1 MGKRRKPSPPSRA
14 RLAVLTTAAAGT
26 AVLASSTT
34 AYAAPKPDLATVKK
48 QVDALYE
55 EAEASIERF
64 NGADEKAKKLQAEA
78 NQLQTQLAEGQ
89 EKLNAVQGQ
98 LGALAAAQYRNGGV
112 DPSLQLM
119 LSSDPDTYL
128 RQASARDQEAD
139 TQLALLRQAQRQQ
152 QRLDQQRAETAAT
165 LAALD
170 ANHKALAEE
179 KGKVQTKLAEA
190 KKILNSLTA
199 AERAQVDVDEAG
211 RASRGA
217 ADRTDLTELPQVPA
231 GGRAAAVL
239 KFAQAQLGKPYIW
252 GAEGPAG
259 FDCSGLTLRAWEQ
272 AGVRLPRV
280 SQDQWNAGTRIPRA
294 NLQPGD
300 LVFFYSDLHHVGIYI
315 GNNKMIHAPRTG
327 KNVTVLDLQY
337 MPDYMGAVRPG

>member
-14 RLAVLTTAAAGT
+14 KLAVLTTAAAGT
-26 AVLASSTT
+26 AVLASSTPGF
-34 AYAAPKPDLATVKK
+34 AAPKPDLAAVKK

-55 EAEASIERF
+55 EAEASIEKF
-64 NGADEKAKKLQAEA
+64 NGADERAKKLQAEA
-78 NQLQTQLAEGQ
+78 NRLQTQLAEGQ
-89 EKLNAVQGQ
+89 EKLNVVQGQ

-119 LSSDPDTYL
+119 LSSDPDSYL
-128 RQASARDQEAD
+128 RQASTRDQEAD
-139 TQLALLRQAQRQQ
+139 TQLGLLRQAQQQ
-152 QRLDQQRAETAAT
+152 QRRLDQQRTEAAAA

-170 ANHKALAEE
+170 ANHRALAEE
-179 KGKVQTKLAEA
+179 KAKVQTKLAEA
-190 KKILNSLTA
+190 KAVLGRLTA

-211 RASRGA
+211 RASRQGN
-217 ADRTDLTELPQVPA
+217 DRTDLPQIPA
-231 GGRAAAVL
+231 SGRAAAVL
-239 KFAQAQLGKPYIW
+239 AFAQAQIGKPYIW

-259 FDCSGLTLRAWEQ
+259 FDCSGLTLRAWEK

-280 SQDQWNAGTRIPRA
+280 SQDQWNAGARIARA

-337 MPDYMGAVRPG
+337 MPDYMGGVRPG

>member
-14 RLAVLTTAAAGT
+14 KLAVLTTAAAGT
-26 AVLASSTT
+26 AVLVSSTN

-55 EAEASIERF
+55 EAEASIEKF
-64 NGADEKAKKLQAEA
+64 NGAEERAKKLQGEA

-89 EKLNAVQGQ
+89 EKLNAVQSQ
-98 LGALAAAQYRNGGV
+98 LGGLAAAQYRNGGV

-119 LSSDPDTYL
+119 LSSDPDSYL
-128 RQASARDQEAD
+128 RQASVRDQEAD
-139 TQLALLRQAQRQQ
+139 TQLSLLRQAQKQQ

-179 KGKVQTKLAEA
+179 KNKVQTKLAEA

-217 ADRTDLTELPQVPA
+217 AADRVELPQVPA
-231 GGRAAAVL
+231 SGRAAAVL

-280 SQDQWNAGTRIPRA
+280 SQDQWNAGTRISRA

-300 LVFFYSDLHHVGIYI
+300 LVFFFSDLHHVGIYI

>member
-1 MGKRRKPSPPSRA
+1 VGKRRKPSPPSRA

-34 AYAAPKPDLATVKK
+34 SYAAPKPDLATVKK

-55 EAEASIERF
+55 EAEGSTERF
-64 NGADEKAKKLQAEA
+64 NGAEERARKLQADA
-78 NQLQTQLAEGQ
+78 GRIQTQLAEGQ
-89 EKLNAVQGQ
+89 EKLNTVRIQ
-98 LGALAAAQYRNGGV
+98 LGALAAAQYRSGGL
-112 DPSLQLM
+112 DPSVQLM
-119 LSSDPDTYL
+119 LTSDPDSYL
-128 RQASARDQEAD
+128 QQAAAHDREND
-139 TQLALLRQAQRQQ
+139 TQLTLLRDAQQ
-152 QRLDQQRAETAAT
+152 QQSRLDQQRAEAA
-165 LAALD
+165 A
-170 ANHKALAEE
+170 ALAELDASHQLLTAE
-179 KGKVQTKLAEA
+179 KDKVQAKLAEA
-190 KKILNSLTA
+190 KALLNSLTA

-217 ADRTDLTELPQVPA
+217 GDRADLPAVPA
-231 GGRAAAVL
+231 SGRAAAVL
-239 KFAQAQLGKPYIW
+239 RYAQAQIGKPYVW

-272 AGVRLPRV
+272 AGIRLPRV
-280 SQDQWNAGTRIPRA
+280 SQDQWNAGTRISRS

-300 LVFFYSDLHHVGIYI
+300 LVFFFSDLHHVGIYI

-327 KNVTVLDLQY
+327 KNITVLDLQY

>member
-1 MGKRRKPSPPSRA
+1 MGKRRKPSPPSRT

-34 AYAAPKPDLATVKK
+34 SYAAPKPDLAAVKK

-55 EAEASIERF
+55 EAEGSIEKF
-64 NGADEKAKKLQAEA
+64 NGADERAKKLQADA
-78 NQLQTQLAEGQ
+78 GRLQTQLAEGQ
-89 EKLNAVQGQ
+89 EKLNMVRTQ
-98 LGALAAAQYRNGGV
+98 LGALAAAQYRGGGI
-112 DPSLQLM
+112 DPSVQLM

-128 RQASARDQEAD
+128 QQASARDRESD
-139 TQLALLRQAQRQQ
+139 TQLALLHDAQQ
-152 QRLDQQRAETAAT
+152 QQRRLDQQRAEAAAA
-165 LAALD
+165 LAELD
-170 ANHKALAEE
+170 ANHKMLAAE
-179 KGKVQTKLAEA
+179 KNKVQAKLAEA
-190 KKILNSLTA
+190 KAILNSLTA
-199 AERAQVDVDEAG
+199 AQRAQVDVDEAG
-211 RASRGA
+211 RASRSAGDR
-217 ADRTDLTELPQVPA
+217 ADLPAVPA
-231 GGRAAAVL
+231 TGRAAAVL
-239 KFAQAQLGKPYIW
+239 KYAQAQIGKPYIW

-280 SQDQWNAGTRIPRA
+280 SQDQWRAGTRISRS

-327 KNVTVLDLQY
+327 KNITVLDLQY
-337 MPDYMGAVRPG
+337 MPEYMGAVRPG